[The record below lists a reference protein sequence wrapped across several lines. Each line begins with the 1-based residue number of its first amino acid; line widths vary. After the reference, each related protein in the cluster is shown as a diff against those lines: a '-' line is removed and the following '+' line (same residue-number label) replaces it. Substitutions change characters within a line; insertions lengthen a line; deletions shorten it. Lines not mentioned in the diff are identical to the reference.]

1 MKKNYLIFI
10 LCFLILFIMTSCNQ
24 NSGCYL
30 IEGEFYSDAN
40 SYDSSY
46 EEYNEDYQSAK
57 LVIKEIDEDTYLEA
71 NGLNVVKDI
80 SSNRIGE
87 YYLIELFVFS
97 REKNEY
103 VQLNYCNLQREPH
116 VHTIYYSDNNG
127 FILEPNEI
135 KNQPNNSWKY
145 TASHKGYWGE
155 FYLK

>member
-1 MKKNYLIFI
+1 MA
-10 LCFLILFIMTSCNQ
+10 SCKH

-57 LVIKEIDEDTYLEA
+57 LIIKEIDKETYLEA
-71 NGLNVVKDI
+71 TGLNVVKDI

-97 REKNEY
+97 KEKNEY
-103 VQLNYCNLQREPH
+103 VQLNYYNLQREPH
-116 VHTIYYSDNNG
+116 VHTIYYSDNND
-127 FILEPNEI
+127 FILEPYQL
-135 KNQPNNSWKY
+135 KKQPNNP
-145 TASHKGYWGE
+145 
-155 FYLK
+155 